1 MSCWIERPD
10 ETSMRSD
17 PSRRQLAKLTG
28 TTGRGPHWIGRRIS
42 AFALNAKRPMDRPPT
57 IRGDM
62 RFREWIRL
70 AETEEDRAIRYRM
83 SNKLICL
90 STWKTTSSL
99 RISVHGPR
107 FHCTRTGA
115 LVFKLLNTP
124 RQEKTGIRQHR
135 PTASLHRSMP
145 TERANE

>member
-1 MSCWIERPD
+1 
-10 ETSMRSD
+10 MRSN

-57 IRGDM
+57 IHGDM

-70 AETEEDRAIRYRM
+70 AETEEDRTIRYRM

-107 FHCTRTGA
+107 FHCIGRSDLRAQARCESMLWWRATDACPTDISLAASVDTTR
-115 LVFKLLNTP
+115 LYRLSLN
-124 RQEKTGIRQHR
+124 
-135 PTASLHRSMP
+135 SVNSYM
-145 TERANE
+145 